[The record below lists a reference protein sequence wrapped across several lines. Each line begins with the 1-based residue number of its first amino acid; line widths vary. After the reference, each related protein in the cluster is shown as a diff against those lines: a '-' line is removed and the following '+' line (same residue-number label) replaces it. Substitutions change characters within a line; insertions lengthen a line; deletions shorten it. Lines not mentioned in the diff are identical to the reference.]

1 MLFPA
6 LSGCL
11 TMPKV
16 PHQEIGEYAKFHPS
30 HLYYPK
36 FFLKQHV
43 YSILLCVFFSLE
55 GRAQITP
62 HYEQPI
68 ATPLRIVP
76 LPDSVIHVF
85 NEDSAVA
92 KMGFSSDTVR
102 RPGKSTT
109 VALLASLVVPG
120 AGQIYNGSY
129 WKAPI
134 LWGVGYYFI
143 SVYRSQNNLYETN
156 RKIYGAYV
164 DSLAIS
170 QDYLSKVGYYQGL
183 RDFYKGQRDTF
194 AWYLAIEYVVNLL
207 DAYVDASLYN
217 FEVSP
222 NLQPTTEMRASLHIP
237 L

>member
-1 MLFPA
+1 LRPLLYITLLWFFAFP
-6 LSGCL
+6 
-11 TMPKV
+11 
-16 PHQEIGEYAKFHPS
+16 I
-30 HLYYPK
+30 
-36 FFLKQHV
+36 
-43 YSILLCVFFSLE
+43 
-55 GRAQITP
+55 GRAQGFS

-68 ATPLRIVP
+68 ATPLRIVSF
-76 LPDSVIHVF
+76 PDSAIHVF

-92 KMGFSSDTVR
+92 KMAFSADTVR

-134 LWGVGYYFI
+134 IWGVGYYFI
-143 SVYRSQNNLYETN
+143 SVYNQQNKLYQQYRS
-156 RKIYGAYV
+156 AYTASV
-164 DSLAIS
+164 DSASPDGNSTLMS
-170 QDYLSKVGYYQGL
+170 N
-183 RDFYKGQRDTF
+183 RNFYHTQRDAF

-222 NLQPTTEMRASLHIP
+222 NLQPTAEMRATLRIP

>member
-1 MLFPA
+1 MRRPRSQF
-6 LSGCL
+6 
-11 TMPKV
+11 V
-16 PHQEIGEYAKFHPS
+16 HPG
-30 HLYYPK
+30 
-36 FFLKQHV
+36 
-43 YSILLCVFFSLE
+43 FSLKLL
-55 GRAQITP
+55 GYITLLWFFILPAVRAQVSP
-62 HYEQPI
+62 RYEQPI
-68 ATPLRIVP
+68 ATPLRIVS

-92 KMGFSSDTVR
+92 KMAFNSDTVR

-134 LWGVGYYFI
+134 IWGVGYYFI
-143 SVYRSQNNLYETN
+143 SVYNQQNKLYQQYRT
-156 RKIYGAYV
+156 AYTASI
-164 DSLAIS
+164 DSASPGGDSNILNN
-170 QDYLSKVGYYQGL
+170 
-183 RDFYKGQRDTF
+183 RDFYHKQRDTF
-194 AWYLAIEYVVNLL
+194 AWYLAIEYVINLL

-222 NLQPTTEMRASLHIP
+222 NLQPTTEMRASLRIP

>member
-1 MLFPA
+1 MKLLGYFTLLWFFVLPA
-6 LSGCL
+6 
-11 TMPKV
+11 V
-16 PHQEIGEYAKFHPS
+16 
-30 HLYYPK
+30 
-36 FFLKQHV
+36 
-43 YSILLCVFFSLE
+43 
-55 GRAQITP
+55 RAQVSP

-68 ATPLRIVP
+68 ATPLRIVS

-92 KMGFSSDTVR
+92 KMAFSADTMR
-102 RPGKSTT
+102 RSGKSTT

-134 LWGVGYYFI
+134 IWGVGYYFI
-143 SVYRSQNNLYETN
+143 SVYNQQNKLYQQYRS
-156 RKIYGAYV
+156 AYTAAV
-164 DSLAIS
+164 ASANQDSSNIMS
-170 QDYLSKVGYYQGL
+170 N
-183 RDFYKGQRDTF
+183 RDFYHNQRDTF
-194 AWYLAIEYVVNLL
+194 AWYLAIEYVINLL

-222 NLQPTTEMRASLHIP
+222 NLQPTTEMRASLRIP

>member
-1 MLFPA
+1 MRRPRSQF
-6 LSGCL
+6 
-11 TMPKV
+11 V
-16 PHQEIGEYAKFHPS
+16 HPG
-30 HLYYPK
+30 
-36 FFLKQHV
+36 
-43 YSILLCVFFSLE
+43 FSLKLL
-55 GRAQITP
+55 GYITLLWFFILPAVRAQVSP
-62 HYEQPI
+62 RYEQPI
-68 ATPLRIVP
+68 ATPLRIVSI
-76 LPDSVIHVF
+76 PDSVIHVF

-92 KMGFSSDTVR
+92 KMTFNSDTVR

-134 LWGVGYYFI
+134 IWGVGYYFV
-143 SVYRSQNNLYETN
+143 SVYNQQDKLYQKYRAEYTASIDSTNPNGNLY
-156 RKIYGAYV
+156 I
-164 DSLAIS
+164 
-170 QDYLSKVGYYQGL
+170 
-183 RDFYKGQRDTF
+183 RDHQRNFYHSQRDTF

-222 NLQPTTEMRASLHIP
+222 NLQPTTEMRASLRIP